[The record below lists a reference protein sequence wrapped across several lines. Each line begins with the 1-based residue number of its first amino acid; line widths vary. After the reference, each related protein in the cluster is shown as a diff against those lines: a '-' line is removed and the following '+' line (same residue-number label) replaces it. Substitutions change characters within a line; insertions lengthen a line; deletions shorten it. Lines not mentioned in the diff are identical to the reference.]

1 MVALDGSTLAE
12 RALASAAELA
22 RDAAATVVL
31 MRAVEAPIMHG
42 SDLIEAQVAV
52 VRERGGLSG

>member
-1 MVALDGSTLAE
+1 
-12 RALASAAELA
+12 
-22 RDAAATVVL
+22 
-31 MRAVEAPIMHG
+31 MRAVEAPSMHG